1 MSGHVLRKRLRAPS
15 AKGDVFCD
23 PSRREWIN
31 PDVLLETPSGEP
43 TFAAV
48 YRRLWSEVREDRN
61 LQNSTRDSYESV
73 METRFLPLVNPI
85 AFADM
90 TEEDL
95 LEAWDALLKSRPPKY
110 VITEA
115 SIVIRAVM
123 EEAYER
129 NLTQV
134 TLWGVPQYQPDAEGW
149 ADRYQASEDPEKE
162 GGRLAE
168 LGVRVKKSM
177 SLEVEL
183 RLVKLLLENCEQQ
196 GELLGALIMLFLGVR
211 TSEATGFSWKHLKEM
226 APGYWALIR
235 YDVSKQDSREVEGG
249 GKTNNAFRILPV
261 PTFLTTVL
269 LRRREAL
276 RAENSEET
284 VMEMPIVCKGEDR
297 TCRCTQKELNR
308 SLKPVYKAAG
318 VEENVFFHA
327 HWDMEENPEMAD
339 DCERSATAYLCR
351 HQFATAM
358 VYCGLTLGEI
368 YTVMGHKEEDEDVKK
383 ADFSNPDQFR
393 ALADKM
399 SRRPSTQIMDEV
411 CRCHAYTYRGSTML
425 FLDDGDVEIRF
436 EKAGRV
442 RVTITA
448 AESGDIP
455 QITYEGFSVH
465 REEAIIQPREKI
477 SDVISL
483 RTDLWRCGDEV
494 WDKAKETRMT
504 ILPPQSVIDFVESA
518 PEVKVPVLEAAVEAP
533 MVRAEILLR
542 ELPAAEMT
550 EEGDLAGHSEESAGE
565 SCAEDTGGETA
576 PDEGADDPLPAESG
590 HAYMTGTEDLYLL
603 DGSGRLRRISR
614 LPADQRRDRRGTALT
629 DAHDGRILVQD
640 RAVAAYVLSQEGTLF
655 RIPAGELLESLCET
669 EGVSPTLEALRFGG
683 VLFQSGV
690 AAEEGA
696 IVCLTNNGKM
706 RKFDLSIIKR
716 MPRIGRELVELQ
728 EGERIVSACICRKGG
743 DVLLLTQKGM
753 GLRLNMNDLMSPK
766 NTGCQM
772 IAGIELTDNDAA
784 AVCVPYAEDGEYLFF
799 KSGGGTVRW
808 ANTFSV
814 MPHGRGSRGV
824 CCVEV
829 EDNDRL
835 IGCVRA
841 KEYVLACSNAGRC
854 LCFKTDEVRAVS
866 GPAQGVRAMRLSGA
880 EKMAS
885 VVSIDCIV
893 ADCVGSE
900 EDAIVGKE

>member
-1 MSGHVLRKRLRAPS
+1 M
-15 AKGDVFCD
+15 
-23 PSRREWIN
+23 
-31 PDVLLETPSGEP
+31 
-43 TFAAV
+43 
-48 YRRLWSEVREDRN
+48 
-61 LQNSTRDSYESV
+61 
-73 METRFLPLVNPI
+73 
-85 AFADM
+85 
-90 TEEDL
+90 
-95 LEAWDALLKSRPPKY
+95 KSRPAAADSKDKG
-110 VITEA
+110 
-115 SIVIRAVM
+115 AV
-123 EEAYER
+123 
-129 NLTQV
+129 
-134 TLWGVPQYQPDAEGW
+134 
-149 ADRYQASEDPEKE
+149 
-162 GGRLAE
+162 
-168 LGVRVKKSM
+168 
-177 SLEVEL
+177 
-183 RLVKLLLENCEQQ
+183 
-196 GELLGALIMLFLGVR
+196 
-211 TSEATGFSWKHLKEM
+211 
-226 APGYWALIR
+226 
-235 YDVSKQDSREVEGG
+235 QD
-249 GKTNNAFRILPV
+249 
-261 PTFLTTVL
+261 
-269 LRRREAL
+269 
-276 RAENSEET
+276 
-284 VMEMPIVCKGEDR
+284 
-297 TCRCTQKELNR
+297 
-308 SLKPVYKAAG
+308 
-318 VEENVFFHA
+318 
-327 HWDMEENPEMAD
+327 
-339 DCERSATAYLCR
+339 
-351 HQFATAM
+351 
-358 VYCGLTLGEI
+358 
-368 YTVMGHKEEDEDVKK
+368 KEEDEDVKK

-411 CRCHAYTYRGSTML
+411 CCCHAYTYRGSTML

-455 QITYEGFSVH
+455 QITYEGFTIH
-465 REEAIIQPREKI
+465 REEAIIQLRENI

-483 RTDLWRCGDEV
+483 RTDLWRCGDEA
-494 WDKAKETRMT
+494 WDKAKEAQMT
-504 ILPPQSVIDFVESA
+504 LLPPQSVIDFVESA

-533 MVRAEILLR
+533 LARAEILLR
-542 ELPAAEMT
+542 ELLAAEMT
-550 EEGDLAGHSEESAGE
+550 EERDLTGCSEESEESPADEPMDREEIPLCEDPEPEKPEEGDLAGHLKESDGE
-565 SCAEDTGGETA
+565 NCAEDTGGETA
-576 PDEGADDPLPAESG
+576 PDEGAGDPLPAESG

-614 LPADQRRDRRGTALT
+614 LSADQRRDRRGTTLT

-655 RIPAGELLESLCET
+655 RIPAGESLESLCET

-696 IVCLTNNGKM
+696 IVCLANNGKM

-799 KSGGGTVRW
+799 KSRGGAVRW

-829 EDNDRL
+829 EGNDRL

-841 KEYVLACSNAGRC
+841 KEYVLTCSDAGRC

-866 GPAQGVRAMRLSGA
+866 GPALGVRAMRLSGA
-880 EKMAS
+880 EEMVSA
-885 VVSIDCIV
+885 VSIDCTFPDY
-893 ADCVGSE
+893 AGGAE
-900 EDAIVGKE
+900 ESLAAKE